1 MSIKRIL
8 VAALLAAL
16 TYPVQGLQ
24 PAQAAPSAKAAPA
37 DDDDKPAS
45 SAPTSDP
52 TALTAQ
58 QRHALG
64 IVVGHPPSAQIPD
77 RIDSLGLVLDTTT
90 LVADLGDMSAVGA
103 AERSTKAEVTR
114 LQGLYGDGAGASLK
128 MLEAAKAEEAKAA
141 AQTRFTLARFNQHW
155 GPLAH
160 MSLAERQKLLA
171 AVARGQV
178 LLLRADLPGRHSLG
192 SVPDTAQV
200 DVDGIH
206 VSGRVLGVM
215 QQTDETQS
223 VGLLVGVANAPA
235 GLSPGARVPIAL
247 MTAKHSGV
255 LLPREAVLYDEHGA
269 YVFEQVADKSAPGKA
284 RYSRHDMKLLQ
295 RQGEGW
301 LVSGVDDD
309 DDVVFEGAGVLW
321 SLQGAGAQAADD
333 DDND

>member
-1 MSIKRIL
+1 MSTYIKR
-8 VAALLAAL
+8 VLLAAL
-16 TYPVQGLQ
+16 LV
-24 PAQAAPSAKAAPA
+24 AATHSAYAGPD
-37 DDDDKPAS
+37 DDDDKPAGAS
-45 SAPTSDP
+45 QTSDM
-52 TALTAQ
+52 TMLTAE

-64 IVVGHPPSAQIPD
+64 IVVGHPPAAQIPD

-90 LVADLGDMSAVGA
+90 LVADVGDMSAVGA

-128 MLEAAKAEEAKAA
+128 MLEAAKADEAKAA

-155 GPLAH
+155 APLVR
-160 MSLAERQKLLA
+160 MSQPERQKLLA
-171 AVARGQV
+171 AVARGQI

-223 VGLLVGVANAPA
+223 VGLLVGVVNAPA

-247 MTAKHSGV
+247 MMAKHSGV
-255 LLPREAVLYDEHGA
+255 LLPREALLYDEHGA
-269 YVFEQVADKSAPGKA
+269 YVFEQVADKTSPGKA
-284 RYSRHDMKLLQ
+284 RYARHDVKLLQ

-301 LVSGVDDD
+301 LVSGVDND

-321 SLQGAGAQAADD
+321 SLQGAGAQADD

>member
-1 MSIKRIL
+1 MSTFIMRIL
-8 VAALLAAL
+8 LTALLTAL
-16 TYPVQGLQ
+16 ACSVH
-24 PAQAAPSAKAAPA
+24 AAP
-37 DDDDKPAS
+37 DNDG
-45 SAPTSDP
+45 T
-52 TALTAQ
+52 TLTAQ

-64 IVVGHPPSAQIPD
+64 IVVGHPPAARIPD

-103 AERSTKAEVTR
+103 AERSTKAELTR

-155 GPLAH
+155 GPLAR
-160 MSLAERQKLLA
+160 MSAVERRKLLA
-171 AVARGQV
+171 AVARGQI

-192 SVPDTAQV
+192 SVPDIAQV

-215 QQTDETQS
+215 QQAAETQS

-235 GLSPGARVPIAL
+235 GLSPGARVPVAL
-247 MTAKHSGV
+247 VMAKHSGV

-269 YVFEQVADKSAPGKA
+269 YVFKQLADKSARGKTLYA
-284 RYSRHDMKLLQ
+284 RHDVKLLQ
-295 RQGEGW
+295 RQGDGW
-301 LVSGVDDD
+301 LVSGVDGD

>member
-1 MSIKRIL
+1 MSGWIKRTLLMVAL
-8 VAALLAAL
+8 VAL
-16 TYPVQGLQ
+16 VQSG
-24 PAQAAPSAKAAPA
+24 QAAGD
-37 DDDDKPAS
+37 DDDDKPAD
-45 SAPTSDP
+45 AAKKPDMTV
-52 TALTAQ
+52 LTAA

-64 IVVGHPPSAQIPD
+64 IVVGHPPAAQIPD

-90 LVADLGDMSAVGA
+90 LVADLGDMSTVDA

-128 MLEAAKAEEAKAA
+128 MLEAARAEEAKAA

-155 GPLAH
+155 SPLAR
-160 MSLAERQKLLA
+160 MAPAERQKLLA
-171 AVARGQV
+171 AVARGRI

-192 SVPDTAQV
+192 SVPETAQV

-206 VSGRVLGVM
+206 VSGSVLGVM
-215 QQTDETQS
+215 QQADESQG

-247 MTAKHSGV
+247 MTAKRSGV
-255 LLPREAVLYDEHGA
+255 LLPREAVLYDERGA
-269 YVFEQVADKSAPGKA
+269 YVFEQRIDKSEPEKA
-284 RYSRHDMKLLQ
+284 RYARHDVKLLQ

-301 LVSGVDDD
+301 LVSGVDND
-309 DDVVFEGAGVLW
+309 DDVVFEGAAVLW
-321 SLQGAGAQAADD
+321 SLQSTGASAADD

>member
-1 MSIKRIL
+1 MSIKRVLL
-8 VAALLAAL
+8 VALLCVLTYSTLAA
-16 TYPVQGLQ
+16 PD
-24 PAQAAPSAKAAPA
+24 
-37 DDDDKPAS
+37 DDDDKPAGT
-45 SAPTSDP
+45 AQPSDM
-52 TALTAQ
+52 TTLTAQ
-58 QRHALG
+58 QRRALG
-64 IVVGHPPSAQIPD
+64 IVVGHPPTAQIPGH
-77 RIDSLGLVLDTTT
+77 IDSLGLVLDTTA
-90 LVADLGDMSAVGA
+90 LVADAGDVSAVGA

-114 LQGLYGDGAGASLK
+114 LQGLYGEGAGASLK
-128 MLEAAKAEEAKAA
+128 MLEAARAEEAKAA

-155 GPLAH
+155 GPLAR
-160 MSLAERQKLLA
+160 MSVAERQKLLA
-171 AVARGQV
+171 AVARGQI

-192 SVPDTAQV
+192 SVPDIAQV

-247 MTAKHSGV
+247 MMAKHSGV

-269 YVFEQVADKSAPGKA
+269 YVFEQVADKSEPGKA
-284 RYSRHDMKLLQ
+284 RYARHDVKLLQ

-301 LVSGVDDD
+301 LVSGVDND

>member
-1 MSIKRIL
+1 MSTLIKRFLLTAL
-8 VAALLAAL
+8 VATLAC
-16 TYPVQGLQ
+16 
-24 PAQAAPSAKAAPA
+24 SAYAGPD

-45 SAPTSDP
+45 AAQPSDA
-52 TALTAQ
+52 TTLTAQ

-64 IVVGHPPSAQIPD
+64 IVVGHAPAAQIPD
-77 RIDSLGLVLDTTT
+77 RLDSLGLVLDTTT

-103 AERSTKAEVTR
+103 AERSTKAELTR

-141 AQTRFTLARFNQHW
+141 AQTRFSLARFNQHW
-155 GPLAH
+155 GPLAR
-160 MSLAERQKLLA
+160 MSAVERQKVLA
-171 AVARGQV
+171 AVARGQI

-192 SVPDTAQV
+192 SVPDIAQV

-206 VSGRVLGVM
+206 VSGRVLGIM

-223 VGLLVGVANAPA
+223 VGLLVGVTNAPA
-235 GLSPGARVPIAL
+235 GLSPGARVPVAL
-247 MTAKHSGV
+247 MMAKHSGV
-255 LLPREAVLYDEHGA
+255 LLPREALLYDERGA
-269 YVFEQVADKSAPGKA
+269 YVFEQVADKSQPGRA
-284 RYSRHDMKLLQ
+284 HYARHDVKLLQ
-295 RQGEGW
+295 RQGDGW

-321 SLQGAGAQAADD
+321 SLQGAGATQADG

>member
-1 MSIKRIL
+1 MSTYSKRVLLMALL
-8 VAALLAAL
+8 VATIHSA
-16 TYPVQGLQ
+16 Y
-24 PAQAAPSAKAAPA
+24 AAPD
-37 DDDDKPAS
+37 DDDDKPAG
-45 SAPTSDP
+45 AAQTSDM
-52 TALTAQ
+52 TMLTAE

-64 IVVGHPPSAQIPD
+64 IVVGHPPAARIPD

-90 LVADLGDMSAVGA
+90 LVADVGDMSAVGA

-128 MLEAAKAEEAKAA
+128 MLEAAKADEAKAA

-155 GPLAH
+155 GPLVR
-160 MSLAERQKLLA
+160 MSPPERQKLLA
-171 AVARGQV
+171 AVARGQI

-206 VSGRVLGVM
+206 VAGRVLGVM

-247 MTAKHSGV
+247 MMAKHSGV
-255 LLPREAVLYDEHGA
+255 LLPREALLYDEHGA

-284 RYSRHDMKLLQ
+284 RYARHDVKLLQ
-295 RQGEGW
+295 RQGDGW
-301 LVSGVDDD
+301 LVSGVDND

-321 SLQGAGAQAADD
+321 SLQGAGARADD